1 VLKEY
6 IRMNK
11 DIIRKQM
18 LERRAV
24 LLPQKI
30 KRLSETVMN
39 KISGLDSFKNA
50 KTVLFYYPHKNE
62 TDIINLIEKSL
73 KSKTVCLP
81 RIEKEKGEITARKI
95 YSLDD
100 LVAGEYGIMS
110 PGESSQ
116 IIAANEIDFVV
127 VPLVAYDRHL
137 HRVGY
142 GKGYFDRYLKKC
154 QNAFKCGVA
163 YSFQKAQDI
172 DCQSHDI
179 KLDMVVTEI

>member
-1 VLKEY
+1 MLKEY
-6 IRMNK
+6 TRMNK

-18 LERRAV
+18 LERRAA
-24 LLPQKI
+24 LLPREIKKFSKI
-30 KRLSETVMN
+30 VMN
-39 KISGLDSFKNA
+39 KISGLNSFKDA

-62 TDIINLIEKSL
+62 TDIINLIEKSFL
-73 KSKTVCLP
+73 SKAVCLP

-100 LVAGEYGIMS
+100 LVVGEYGIMS
-110 PGESSQ
+110 PSESSQ

-154 QNAFKCGVA
+154 ENAFKCGAA
-163 YSFQKAQDI
+163 YSFQKTQDI
-172 DCQSHDI
+172 DCQAHDI